1 MSQLSPL
8 TGTSFTSAMN
18 ALRNFAVIA
27 MVGVS
32 LTAPVLNN
40 LHAAEKSDPA
50 MRMLRDAS
58 LMLLKE
64 GNNRFSAGKPQYPH
78 QDATRRT
85 EVAKGQEPFAT
96 VLACSDSRDPVELIF
111 DRGVG
116 DIFVVRVAGNIAGS
130 SELATIEYG
139 VGHLNTP
146 LLVVMGH
153 TKCGAVTA
161 VAKGAELHGHLHVL
175 AEKIKPAVEK
185 AKAGT
190 PEADELVPKSIQAN
204 VWQAIEDIIKESGE
218 VREKLAVGKL
228 SILGAVY
235 DLESGKVTWL
245 GQHPAEDSIVAL
257 ASQAETDTALRAKS
271 EPAHG
276 KENSH
281 AATSPK
287 KETADH
293 HGVPAPTPTKAIDTH
308 AVHEAQGTPTKATP
322 PVQTRRPP
330 PKTPPPA
337 EPHPDSH
344 SETPAPAKKAPKPVS
359 PADHH

>member
-1 MSQLSPL
+1 MVDVSTKSINRD
-8 TGTSFTSAMN
+8 FVTSAMN
-18 ALRNFAVIA
+18 ALRNLAVFA

-64 GNNRFSAGKPQYPH
+64 GNNRFAAGKPQYPH

-85 EVAKGQEPFAT
+85 DVAKGQEPFAT

-153 TKCGAVTA
+153 SKCGAVTA

-175 AEKIKPAVEK
+175 AEKIRPAVEK
-185 AKAGT
+185 TKAGT
-190 PEADELVPKSIQAN
+190 PEADELVPRSIQAN
-204 VWQAIEDIIKESGE
+204 VWQAIEDVIKDSGE
-218 VREKLAVGKL
+218 VREKLAAGKL

-245 GQHPAEDSIVAL
+245 GQHPAEDSLVAL
-257 ASQAETDTALRAKS
+257 ASQAETDTALRAKPDPS
-271 EPAHG
+271 GG
-276 KENSH
+276 KENTH

-287 KETADH
+287 KATTDP
-293 HGVPAPTPTKAIDTH
+293 HGVGAPSPTKAIETR
-308 AVHEAQGTPTKATP
+308 ALHEAQGTSTKTAG
-322 PVQTRRPP
+322 PVPTRRPP

-337 EPHPDSH
+337 EPHDES
-344 SETPAPAKKAPKPVS
+344 PAPAKKAPKPARPVD
-359 PADHH
+359 PH

>member
-1 MSQLSPL
+1 
-8 TGTSFTSAMN
+8 MN
-18 ALRNFAVIA
+18 ALRNFAA
-27 MVGVS
+27 LALVGAS
-32 LTAPVLNN
+32 LTAPVLNP
-40 LHAAEKSDPA
+40 LHAADKSDPA

-64 GNNRFSAGKPQYPH
+64 GNNRFAAGKPQYPH
-78 QDATRRT
+78 QDASRRT
-85 EVAKGQEPFAT
+85 DVAKGQEPFAT

-185 AKAGT
+185 TKAGT

-204 VWQAIEDIIKESGE
+204 VWQAIEDVIKDSGE
-218 VREKLAVGKL
+218 VREKLAAGKL

-235 DLESGKVTWL
+235 DLETGKVAWL

-271 EPAHG
+271 ENTHG
-276 KENSH
+276 KAH
-281 AATSPK
+281 AAETDHAAPTAK
-287 KETADH
+287 KESADKTAVH
-293 HGVPAPTPTKAIDTH
+293 SPAPGKPVDAH
-308 AVHEAQGTPTKATP
+308 AVHEAQGTPSKATTSS
-322 PVQTRRPP
+322 QTRRPP

-344 SETPAPAKKAPKPVS
+344 GESPSPAKKTPKPAS
-359 PADHH
+359 PAEHH